1 MYSTNINVLHKFKK
15 DLKQSSSSRY
25 SLNWHRIYLAFNQF
39 YLLKCFPISIQ
50 KQQKDY
56 HVTSHLCIKNVYL
69 SLPQLNGTAIF
80 PYNNS
85 SHLGKRNTNAINQI
99 SQCMHRT
106 SLLLPFLST
115 KPMQKYLKWFFKQRS
130 PYDNVSTVTALR
142 QCRIKLS
149 VWKWPYKMVCHG
161 NAPWQ
166 LFGGPPDGNSRL
178 FSSLQQ
184 WVHHI
189 YPHNKNL
196 SKYGRE
202 PTKSALTLKI
212 RFKLWID
219 EFDKWPLH
227 GMELTPTAF
236 LCKMYL

>member
-1 MYSTNINVLHKFKK
+1 MGLLRNKMSCCSIYPQEPWSTGYGWLCKSSTPVCRILDWKNYQCYKMYSTNINVLHKFKK

-56 HVTSHLCIKNVYL
+56 HVTSHLCIKTVYI

-85 SHLGKRNTNAINQI
+85 SHLGKRNTNVINQI
-99 SQCMHRT
+99 SQSIHRT

-130 PYDNVSTVTALR
+130 PLR
-142 QCRIKLS
+142 QCLYCDRSKAMS
-149 VWKWPYKMVCHG
+149 YKAYAEIPKVIFQTEIPLKTM
-161 NAPWQ
+161 
-166 LFGGPPDGNSRL
+166 
-178 FSSLQQ
+178 SL
-184 WVHHI
+184 
-189 YPHNKNL
+189 L
-196 SKYGRE
+196 
-202 PTKSALTLKI
+202 
-212 RFKLWID
+212 
-219 EFDKWPLH
+219 WPL
-227 GMELTPTAF
+227 
-236 LCKMYL
+236 